1 MALLRILSLNL
12 LVDRADPEDLQRVLD
27 VSDPDVIVVQ
37 ELGER
42 TAEVIAGY
50 RDHGRLDPRDDFFG
64 MGIATRYPA
73 KVDKLELAGRSGWAA
88 RLSPE
93 SWPGLP
99 EPLDVVNVHL
109 ANPVDRPWRA
119 TRDTR
124 RRQIAQV
131 SAFLEERDAASVVVG
146 DMNASPAW
154 KEYKLLRELGVD
166 AARATGTARRT
177 WSHFV
182 WGPRLLRI
190 DHAFVDRA
198 RPITTEV
205 VPVRGSDHSALIVDI
220 EV

>member
-1 MALLRILSLNL
+1 MALLRIFSLNL
-12 LVDRADPEDLQRVLD
+12 LVDRADPEDLRRALTD
-27 VSDPDVIVVQ
+27 ADPDVIVVQ

-42 TAEVIAGY
+42 TADVIAGF
-50 RDHGRLDPRDDFFG
+50 RDHGFLDPRDDFFG
-64 MGIATRYPA
+64 MGIATRYQA
-73 KVDKLELAGRSGWAA
+73 KVVKLELEGRSGWVA
-88 RLSPE
+88 RLSPGT
-93 SWPGLP
+93 WPGLP
-99 EPLDVVNVHL
+99 EPLDIVNIHL
-109 ANPVDRPWRA
+109 VNPVDRPWRA

-131 SAFLEERDAASVVVG
+131 SEFLEDRGAAGVVIG

-154 KEYKLLRELGVD
+154 REYKLLGELGVD

-190 DHAFVDRA
+190 DHAFVVRA

-205 VPVRGSDHSALIVDI
+205 VPVRGTDHSALIVDI

>member
-1 MALLRILSLNL
+1 MALLRIFSLNL
-12 LVDRADPEDLQRVLD
+12 LVDRADPEDLQRVLTD
-27 VSDPDVIVVQ
+27 ADPDVIVVQ

-42 TAEVIAGY
+42 TADVIAGF
-50 RDHGRLDPRDDFFG
+50 RDHGHLDPRDDFFG
-64 MGIATRYPA
+64 MGIATRHPV
-73 KVDKLELAGRSGWAA
+73 KVEKLELDGRSGWVA
-88 RLSPE
+88 RLSPG
-93 SWPGLP
+93 SWPGVP
-99 EPLDVVNVHL
+99 EPLDVINVHL
-109 ANPVDRPWRA
+109 VNPVDRPWRE

-131 SAFLEERDAASVVVG
+131 SAFLEERDAASVVIG
-146 DMNASPAW
+146 DMNASPVW
-154 KEYKLLRELGVD
+154 REYKLLSELGVD

-190 DHAFVDRA
+190 DHAFVARV